1 MAAMNLPVMPP
12 VEPMLAKSAAKVPTG
27 DYLYEPKW
35 DGFRCI
41 VFRDGEQVVLGS
53 RGGKDLERYFP
64 ELVESLKAALPP
76 KCVVDGEIVIVMGDR
91 LDFDRL
97 SDRIHPAASRV
108 RLLAERTPAS
118 FVGFD
123 LLALGERD
131 LTGAP
136 FHERRAA
143 LAKAVSEHG
152 HVHVTRATDDPE
164 LAATWFERFEG
175 AGLDGVVAKPS
186 QGPYTPGE
194 RTMVKVKHERTAD
207 VVVAGYRLHKSG
219 PIVGSLMLGLYGEDG
234 VLNYVGGSSAFTMA
248 RRAELIDEL
257 APYLL
262 KDGEAHPWVDAAEEG
277 AGEDATGHRRPGE
290 LNRWNAG
297 KDLSFI
303 ALRPEL
309 VCEVRYDQL
318 QGDRFRH
325 NGRFVRWRPD
335 REARSC
341 SYEQLDVPAA
351 YDLADVFGWTP
362 VGPSAPH
369 PDDPASPTEA
379 QSIS

>member
-1 MAAMNLPVMPP
+1 MADRPGLDLPVLPP
-12 VEPMLAKSAAKVPTG
+12 VEPMLAKSAARVPTG

-41 VFRDGEQVVLGS
+41 VFRDGDEVVLGS
-53 RGGKDLERYFP
+53 RGGKELGRYFP
-64 ELVESLKAALPP
+64 ELVASLKEALPAR
-76 KCVVDGEIVIVMGDR
+76 CVVDGEIVVVVDNR

-123 LLALGERD
+123 LLALADRD
-131 LTGAP
+131 LTGEP
-136 FHERRAA
+136 FAERREALLAA
-143 LAKAVSEHG
+143 VADHE
-152 HVHVTRATDDPE
+152 HVHVTRATADPE
-164 LAATWFERFEG
+164 LATTWFQRFEG
-175 AGLDGVVAKPS
+175 AGLDGVVAKPA

-194 RTMVKVKHERTAD
+194 RSMVKIKHERTAD

-219 PIVGSLMLGLYGEDG
+219 PIVGSLMLGLYGADG
-234 VLNYVGGSSAFTMA
+234 VLNYVGGSSAFTTA
-248 RRAELIDEL
+248 RRKELIDEL
-257 APYLL
+257 APHLL
-262 KDGEAHPWVDAAEEG
+262 PEGEPHPWVDAAEEG
-277 AGEDATGHRRPGE
+277 AEHRRPGT

-297 KDLSFI
+297 KDVSFI
-303 ALRPEL
+303 PLRPEL

-335 REARSC
+335 REPESC
-341 SYEQLDVPAA
+341 SYDQLEVPTA
-351 YDLADVFGWTP
+351 YDLADVLG
-362 VGPSAPH
+362 
-369 PDDPASPTEA
+369 
-379 QSIS
+379 